1 MCVGWGRDQQRWWLL
16 MAKRHCQG
24 TKANGDPCRTH
35 PLVDGD
41 WCLMHDPEKQEEADE
56 ARRLGGVRR
65 RRERVVQG
73 AYDYEGLGTI
83 DGIRRVLDIAI
94 ADTLGLENGV
104 QRSRTLISGA
114 LGAMKLLETG
124 ELMDRIEAMEEVL
137 LGRKDKGQGGKRR

>member
-1 MCVGWGRDQQRWWLL
+1 
-16 MAKRHCQG
+16 MARRQCQG
-24 TKANGDPCRTH
+24 KKANGDACRTH

-41 WCLMHDPEKQEEADE
+41 WCLMHDPDKQEEADE

-83 DGIRRVLDIAI
+83 EGIRRVLDIAV

-104 QRSRTLISGA
+104 QRSRTLIAGA
-114 LGAMKLLETG
+114 QAAAKLLETG
-124 ELMDRIEAMEEVL
+124 ELADRIEALEEVL
-137 LGRKDKGQGGKRR
+137 ADRKDKHGGGKRR